1 MSNFAAT
8 VKDLLKQSKN
18 IVFDF
23 DGTLADTEKG
33 IIAAE
38 KMMLEE
44 FGLPVTS
51 EAQMR
56 SAIGLPLGKALQ
68 VGGNVPEELLDRA
81 CERYHE
87 LFFICA
93 PKHIRLFD
101 GVRETLDE
109 LRARGVRMA
118 IATSRG
124 TDSLNWILDILDL
137 GKYFDTRVT
146 ASDVT
151 GHKPLPDSVL
161 LILERMGWDAADT
174 LVVGDTTY
182 DILMGKSAGCSTL
195 GVTYGNH
202 SREKLIAANP
212 TFLSD
217 RFDEILNLIG

>member
-1 MSNFAAT
+1 MRKRNG
-8 VKDLLKQSKN
+8 DLKN

-38 KMMLEE
+38 KRMLEE

-51 EAQMR
+51 EARMR

-68 VGGNVPEELLDRA
+68 AGGNVPDELLEKA

-93 PKHIRLFD
+93 PEHIIMFD
-101 GVRETLDE
+101 GVRDTLDE
-109 LRARGVRMA
+109 LKSRGVGMA

-124 TDSLNWILDILDL
+124 TDSLNWILNILDA
-137 GKYFDTRVT
+137 GHYFDTCVT
-146 ASDVT
+146 ASDVS

-161 LILERMGWDAADT
+161 LIMERLGWKAGDT

-182 DILMGKSAGCSTL
+182 DILMGKAAGCSTL

-202 SREKLIAANP
+202 SREKLLTAAP